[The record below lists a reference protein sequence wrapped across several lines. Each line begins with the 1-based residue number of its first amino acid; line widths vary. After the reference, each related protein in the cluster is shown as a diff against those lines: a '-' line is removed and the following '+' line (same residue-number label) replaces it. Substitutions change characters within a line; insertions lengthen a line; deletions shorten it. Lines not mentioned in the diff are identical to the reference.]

1 MILKSNMRIM
11 TVLMVV
17 LLSATLASPQ
27 VYRGRGRVKGKVTD
41 TEGNPIEG
49 VTVRLFHVNKQA
61 GFEVKTNKN
70 GEWLAAFIKGGQWN
84 IDFEKPGYMPKKIT
98 VHLKELSRNKDII
111 VQLEKIKGPAIPNE
125 LLDKVEKSNELFT
138 QKKYDEAMKIL
149 QDLAAQYPDVKVLHW
164 NIGNVY
170 FATGEYEKAI
180 EHYMIAKDEYPNKA
194 EFWMA
199 VGNAYIQLKQFDKAV
214 EAFNNIGIDKIDD
227 PATLYNLGEVYFA
240 QNHLDKA
247 IEALKRAVE
256 LKPDMLDAL
265 YLLGTAYYS
274 TGDKENARLILQQYL
289 EHDSTSE
296 RAKEVK
302 LILDTIQH

>member
-1 MILKSNMRIM
+1 MTHKSNMRIL
-11 TVLMVV
+11 TIFILV
-17 LLSATLASPQ
+17 LLSATLVWPQ
-27 VYRGRGRVKGKVTD
+27 AYRGRGRVKGKVTD
-41 TEGNPIEG
+41 SEGNPLEG
-49 VTVRLFHVNKQA
+49 VTVRLFNVDKQA
-61 GFEVKTNKN
+61 GFEVKTNQK

-98 VHLKELSRNKDII
+98 VHLKELGRNKDII
-111 VQLEKIKGPAIPNE
+111 VQLEKIKGPAIPDE
-125 LLDKVEKSNELFT
+125 LLDKVEKSNELFS
-138 QKKYDEAMKIL
+138 QKKYDEAMNIL
-149 QDLAAQYPDVKVLHW
+149 EDLTAQYPDVKVLHW
-164 NIGNVY
+164 NIGNIY
-170 FATGEYEKAI
+170 FAKGEYEKAI
-180 EHYMIAKDEYPNKA
+180 EHYLIAKDEYPNKA

-227 PATLYNLGEVYFA
+227 PATLYNLGEVFFA

-247 IEALKRAVE
+247 IEALKRAVA

-265 YLLGTAYYS
+265 YLLGTAYFS

-289 EHDSTSE
+289 QHDSTSQ

-302 LILDTIQH
+302 LILETIQK